1 MSTDIRALLE
11 QWNAGA
17 EPTRDDLRAAVKQSL
32 AQLVE
37 RAPGRS
43 VEVRVPPFAAVQ
55 VIEGVHH
62 RRGTPAAVVETDP
75 RTWLELACGQTT
87 WESAKARGKLSA
99 SGERADLRPYL
110 PLDLTPETASE

>member
-1 MSTDIRALLE
+1 MSIDICALLAH
-11 QWNAGA
+11 WNAGE

-32 AQLVE
+32 AYLVE

-43 VEVRVPPFAAVQ
+43 VEVRIPPFAAVQ

-62 RRGTPAAVVETDP
+62 RRGIPAAVVETDP

-87 WESAKARGKLSA
+87 WDAARAAGRLSA

-110 PLDLTPETASE
+110 PLDLTPGKTSE